1 MKTWVKVIII
11 GSIVGLFGYWF
22 VSGMMN
28 QLRDMPQVVN
38 KKWCKKRSSNP
49 VEVRYIKGTEEV
61 VTFFARESASS
72 DRLIARRALLIR
84 RPNAQAMVFVFHGFM
99 CNKYDVRFL
108 ANALFGKTINGKP
121 FNVMIIDFRAHGD
134 AVENQCCSM
143 GYNEMYDVI
152 GAVDYIRA
160 DSMLKSLPRI
170 AYGFSMGA
178 VSSILAQSHD
188 PTLFDL
194 AIWDCPFESTE
205 RLLGRML
212 DRLKVSAFGYEF
224 PLPGRSLLQKYAYSN
239 SVQSMLK
246 FALKTVAH
254 MDACQVET
262 CIRPVNTVE
271 AMSKIKIPV
280 LMIGCRKDEKA
291 PLSAV
296 KEVYNAAC
304 GFKRLWVTNGRNHF
318 DSYFF
323 NPEKYIYKVRSFVYK
338 IMNNKYKSRPQAFIV
353 EDGPED

>member
-1 MKTWVKVIII
+1 MKTWVKISI
-11 GSIVGLFGYWF
+11 IVGVIAIFGYWF
-22 VSGMMN
+22 FTGMIS

-38 KKWCKKRSSNP
+38 KTWCKKHACQP
-49 VEVRYIKGTEEV
+49 AEVRYIKGTEEV

-72 DRLIARRALLIR
+72 DRLIARKAFLIR

-99 CNKYDVRFL
+99 CNKHDVRFL
-108 ANALFGKTINGKP
+108 ANALFGKTINGRP
-121 FNVMIIDFRAHGD
+121 FNVMVIDFRAHGD
-134 AVENQCCSM
+134 EVSNQCCSL
-143 GYNEMYDVI
+143 GCNEMYDVI
-152 GAVDYIRA
+152 GAVDYIKS
-160 DSMLKSLPRI
+160 DPQLKSLKRI

-178 VSSILAQSHD
+178 VSSILAQAHD

-205 RLLGRML
+205 RLLGRLL

-224 PLPGRSLLQKYAYSN
+224 PVPGRSLLQKYAYTN

-254 MDACQVET
+254 MDICQVET
-262 CIRPVNTVE
+262 CIQPVDTVA
-271 AMSKIKIPV
+271 AMSKINIPV

-296 KEVYNAAC
+296 KEVYDAAH
-304 GFKRLWVTNGRNHF
+304 GFKRLWITNGRNHF

-323 NPEKYIYKVRSFVYK
+323 NPEKYIFKVRSFVYGVL
-338 IMNNKYKSRPQAFIV
+338 NDKYKGRPHSFIS